1 MFKASFDGVGKLV
14 VYRDGVVLFEK
25 TRDFEK
31 LGIWKNGR
39 VNGSGSDIIVSF
51 NLSSAP
57 KNARKV
63 NLNRNDN
70 FLVKYDAGVY
80 IKERKTALYIHA
92 SEVSVENFGEFVSV
106 EHDGEKDFLNAYKLV
121 FNHGARVR
129 VLRVEKLSVPGSW
142 TIPEEERK
150 AGAHWYSFLG
160 DHNNSYETVNAE
172 ELKRINA
179 RRRALGLPEE
189 NYNLRHWFFEFQDV
203 NENYYASD
211 FLTRIE
217 KDSAR
222 VDREKIAA
230 ALNTALGHDKLSHY
244 DVDKLLKVVNITLK

>member
-1 MFKASFDGVGKLV
+1 MFKMNFDGIGKLV
-14 VYRDGVVLFEK
+14 IYRDGVVLFEK
-25 TRDFEK
+25 GRDLSRVGTFEK
-31 LGIWKNGR
+31 GR
-39 VNGSGSDIIVSF
+39 VNNSASDRVVSF

-63 NLNRNDN
+63 NLTRKDN
-70 FLVKYDAGVY
+70 FFVKYEDGNY
-80 IKERKTALYIHA
+80 IRERKTALYIHA
-92 SEVSVENFGEFVSV
+92 SEVSVENLGEFVSM
-106 EHDGEKDFLNAYKLV
+106 EHDGEKDYLNAYKLI

-160 DHNNSYETVNAE
+160 DHNNSYETVSAE
-172 ELKRINA
+172 ELQRINA

-189 NYNLRHWFFEFQDV
+189 NYNVRHWFFKYQDTK
-203 NENYYASD
+203 ENYYTSD

-217 KDSAR
+217 KNSDR
-222 VDREKIAA
+222 VEREKIAA
-230 ALNTALGHDKLSHY
+230 ALNAVLGRDKLSHY
-244 DVDKLLKVVNITLK
+244 DVEKLLKVADITLK

>member
-1 MFKASFDGVGKLV
+1 MFKASFDGIGKLV

-31 LGIWKNGR
+31 LGVWKNGR
-39 VNGSGSDIIVSF
+39 VNGSGSDRIVSF

-92 SEVSVENFGEFVSV
+92 SEVSVENLGEFVSM

-142 TIPEEERK
+142 TIPEEEHK

-189 NYNLRHWFFEFQDV
+189 NYNLRHWVFEYQDIT
-203 NENYYASD
+203 ENYYTSD
-211 FLTRIE
+211 YITRVE

-222 VDREKIAA
+222 VDREKIAE
-230 ALNTALGHDKLSHY
+230 ALNAALGHDKLSHY